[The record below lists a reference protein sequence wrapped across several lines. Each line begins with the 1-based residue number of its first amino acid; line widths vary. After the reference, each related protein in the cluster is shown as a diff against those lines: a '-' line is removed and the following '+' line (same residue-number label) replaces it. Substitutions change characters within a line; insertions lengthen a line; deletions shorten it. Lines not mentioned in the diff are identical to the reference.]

1 MQSKQNFQHSSSLP
15 SFSPLLDRRI
25 TRGRAASEPLNLFA
39 LGDEITS
46 KNAKGQT
53 VLFYAIRFGHK
64 CFAKELIEKGCDPND
79 ADAESHYPL
88 HEAVDQSDA
97 AMISLLHE
105 HGARLDVKNMLG
117 QTPLMRAVLFD
128 DVPIMQVLLK
138 AGADPYQKD
147 ISGQNIFE
155 YAISTGRENT
165 CLYLLEN
172 GYDTLTQDKLH
183 LSHLQMSERS
193 KGVLTSFT
201 SLLTAIKKKKGKI
214 HTKLTEKAQ
223 NVALLK
229 INLKF
234 ARKNI
239 LKKKRAESSRYQD
252 IKLPSFDIINIH

>member
-64 CFAKELIEKGCDPND
+64 CFAKELIEKGCDPNE

-105 HGARLDVKNMLG
+105 HG
-117 QTPLMRAVLFD
+117 
-128 DVPIMQVLLK
+128 
-138 AGADPYQKD
+138 
-147 ISGQNIFE
+147 
-155 YAISTGRENT
+155 
-165 CLYLLEN
+165 
-172 GYDTLTQDKLH
+172 
-183 LSHLQMSERS
+183 
-193 KGVLTSFT
+193 
-201 SLLTAIKKKKGKI
+201 
-214 HTKLTEKAQ
+214 KLTY
-223 NVALLK
+223 
-229 INLKF
+229 
-234 ARKNI
+234 KNDDY
-239 LKKKRAESSRYQD
+239 LSVYAV
-252 IKLPSFDIINIH
+252 